1 MDHADDFFLHG
12 RCVLLKFDGFYY
24 NRDNENFKSGKRGRI
39 MGIAVITGASS
50 GLGAEFARQ
59 LLGRKELDEIWLIAR
74 RREKMDKLCA
84 ALADR
89 AGTCRLRVLPMDL
102 TEESAL
108 SEYSD
113 LLERERPQVRWL
125 INAAGFGKMGTNEEI
140 GLEALDK
147 MVLLNCKA
155 AMDMTQRTMPYLV
168 RGSHVLEIC
177 STAAFQPLGGLGV
190 YAASKSFLLS
200 YSRSLHYEVR
210 GKGIVVTAVCPY
222 WIKDTEFIP
231 VARETKDSAA
241 VRHFPFASKCRHVT
255 AWALNDAMLGFS
267 VSTPGPV
274 CAIHRLVAKFIP
286 RDLMMLGW
294 AGLRRL

>member
-1 MDHADDFFLHG
+1 
-12 RCVLLKFDGFYY
+12 
-24 NRDNENFKSGKRGRI
+24 

-50 GLGAEFARQ
+50 GLGAEFVRQ
-59 LLGRKELDEIWLIAR
+59 LLGRKGLDEIWLIAR
-74 RREKMDKLCA
+74 RREKMDELCA
-84 ALADR
+84 VLADR
-89 AGTCRLRVLPMDL
+89 AGACRLRVLPMDL

-108 SEYSD
+108 AEYSD
-113 LLERERPQVRWL
+113 LLERERPQVQWL

-147 MVLLNCKA
+147 MLLLNCKA

-210 GKGIVVTAVCPY
+210 GKGIIVTAVCPY

-231 VARETKDSAA
+231 VARETKDSTA
-241 VRHFPFASKCRHVT
+241 VRHFPFASKCRHVA

-274 CAIHRLVAKFIP
+274 CFIHRLLAKFIP

>member
-1 MDHADDFFLHG
+1 
-12 RCVLLKFDGFYY
+12 
-24 NRDNENFKSGKRGRI
+24 

-74 RREKMDKLCA
+74 RREKMDELCT

-89 AGTCRLRVLPMDL
+89 AGACRLRVLPMDL

-108 SEYSD
+108 AEYSD
-113 LLERERPQVRWL
+113 LLERERPQVQWL

-222 WIKDTEFIP
+222 WIK
-231 VARETKDSAA
+231 

-274 CAIHRLVAKFIP
+274 CSIHRLVAKFIP

>member
-1 MDHADDFFLHG
+1 
-12 RCVLLKFDGFYY
+12 
-24 NRDNENFKSGKRGRI
+24 
-39 MGIAVITGASS
+39 MGIAAITGASS

-74 RREKMDKLCA
+74 RREKMDELCA

-89 AGTCRLRVLPMDL
+89 ARTCRLRVLLMDL

-108 SEYSD
+108 AEYSD
-113 LLERERPQVRWL
+113 LLKRERPQVRWL

-190 YAASKSFLLS
+190 YQYLADWGGAGATVPLTGFGYLLVKGVKKAVAEQGFLGALTGGITAAA
-200 YSRSLHYEVR
+200 
-210 GKGIVVTAVCPY
+210 GGITAA
-222 WIKDTEFIP
+222 TF
-231 VARETKDSAA
+231 
-241 VRHFPFASKCRHVT
+241 F
-255 AWALNDAMLGFS
+255 GF
-267 VSTPGPV
+267 
-274 CAIHRLVAKFIP
+274 LVALIFRSRPKK
-286 RDLMMLGW
+286 
-294 AGLRRL
+294 

>member
-1 MDHADDFFLHG
+1 
-12 RCVLLKFDGFYY
+12 
-24 NRDNENFKSGKRGRI
+24 

-74 RREKMDKLCA
+74 RREKMDELCA

-89 AGTCRLRVLPMDL
+89 AGTCRLRVLPMDM

-108 SEYSD
+108 AEYSD
-113 LLERERPQVRWL
+113 LRERERPQVRWL

-190 YAASKSFLLS
+190 YAASKS
-200 YSRSLHYEVR
+200 
-210 GKGIVVTAVCPY
+210 Y

-274 CAIHRLVAKFIP
+274 CSIHRLVAKFIP

>member
-1 MDHADDFFLHG
+1 
-12 RCVLLKFDGFYY
+12 
-24 NRDNENFKSGKRGRI
+24 

-50 GLGAEFARQ
+50 GLGAEFVRQ

-74 RREKMDKLCA
+74 RRDKMEALCET
-84 ALADR
+84 LTDR
-89 AGTCRLRVLPMDL
+89 AGACRLRVVPLDL
-102 TEESAL
+102 TEEASLAT
-108 SEYSD
+108 YSD
-113 LLERERPQVRWL
+113 LLERERPEVRWL
-125 INAAGFGKMGTNEEI
+125 INAAGFGKMGSNAEI

-155 AMDMTQRTMPYLV
+155 AMDMTQRTMPYLS

-210 GKGIVVTAVCPY
+210 TKGIVVTAVCPY

-231 VARETKDSAA
+231 VARQTKDSTA
-241 VRHFPFASKCRHVT
+241 VRHFPFASKCRHVV
-255 AWALNDAMLGFS
+255 AWALNDALLGFS

-274 CAIHRLVAKFIP
+274 CTLHRLVAKFIP
-286 RDLMMLGW
+286 RDLLMLGW
-294 AGLRRL
+294 AGLRRV